1 MICKRISYKNFRN
14 IENEE
19 LELSPGVNVIRG
31 ENAQGKSNMLEGLYF
46 FARGRSF
53 RASKDKELI
62 RFGENE
68 AQLSIDYS
76 RDESS
81 LTSTLTASIPSQ
93 GKKLITRNG
102 ARLSS
107 LKEMI
112 GSFRAVL
119 FAPSHLTLVD
129 GGPSLRRSFMDIA
142 LSQLYPAYLDS
153 LAQYNRAL
161 GQRTALLKEA
171 ASGKRIDSYM
181 WEIYADQLAA
191 SGARIAARRWEYL
204 SGLSESVSQFFS
216 EMTSGRETPS
226 LVYKSDAVSEGMTYE
241 EIVAEG
247 SKILFEQIILSLEK
261 DIKYGINSHG
271 IHRDDI
277 SIRLNSKDA
286 RLYASQGQRRSL
298 ALSMKLSEG
307 EMAKRICGEYPV
319 FLLDDVLSELDAGR
333 RSFILGCLNQR
344 QIVVTSCEDEHFD
357 RDGVKFITV
366 KDGRII

>member
-1 MICKRISYKNFRN
+1 MICKRIAYENFRN
-14 IENEE
+14 IEKEE
-19 LELSPGVNVIRG
+19 LLLSPGVNVIKG
-31 ENAQGKSNMLEGLYF
+31 ENAQGKSNMLEGIYF

-62 RFGENE
+62 RFGEE
-68 AQLSIDYS
+68 SAHLAIDYS
-76 RDESS
+76 RDGSD
-81 LTSTLTASIPSQ
+81 LTSTLTADVPSQ
-93 GKKLITRNG
+93 GKKIITRNG

-161 GQRTALLKEA
+161 GQRAALLKDA
-171 ASGKRIDSYM
+171 AAGKRVDSYL
-181 WEIYADQLAA
+181 WEIYADQLAS
-191 SGARIAARRWEYL
+191 SGARIAARRWEYIC
-204 SGLSESVSQFFS
+204 GLSESVDRFFAD
-216 EMTSGRETPS
+216 MTDGRERPS
-226 LVYKSDAVSEGMTYE
+226 LVYRSDAMSEAESYEDIVSSGE
-241 EIVAEG
+241 
-247 SKILFEQIILSLEK
+247 KLLFEKITESLDK

-271 IHRDDI
+271 VHRAAI
-277 SIRLNSKDA
+277 AIRLNNKDA

-333 RSFILGCLNQR
+333 RAFILSCLSER
-344 QIVVTSCEDEHFD
+344 QIIVTSCEDHHFD
-357 RDGVKFITV
+357 QSNANFITV
-366 KDGRII
+366 KDGRIV